1 MNREMREQLSV
12 TIATGFNWETAS
24 LLREVARGK
33 GLGVTTLIRMWTL
46 ERLKRLN
53 NRAGKKGELIDAGL

>member
-1 MNREMREQLSV
+1 MDIGKLDIVERKQLSV
-12 TIATGFNWETAS
+12 TIATRFDRETVN

-46 ERLKRLN
+46 DQLNRLN
-53 NRAGKKGELIDAGL
+53 KMSKRAKP